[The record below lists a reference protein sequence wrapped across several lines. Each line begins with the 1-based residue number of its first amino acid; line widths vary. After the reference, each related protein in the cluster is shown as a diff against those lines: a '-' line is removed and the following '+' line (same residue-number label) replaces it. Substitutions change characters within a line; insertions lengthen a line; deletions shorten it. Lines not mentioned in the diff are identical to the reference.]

1 MDKTIRRVTDV
12 KAQRQESYEFWRN
25 RSGSERMNAIAEIVR
40 DTYLMKGVDLEQVA
54 ADKKIVRIVVSDWK
68 AT

>member
-1 MDKTIRRVTDV
+1 
-12 KAQRQESYEFWRN
+12 
-25 RSGSERMNAIAEIVR
+25 MNAIAEIVR